1 MAARRA
7 VSRAWGANMS
17 RLKIGL
23 GLVVIVGAA
32 LQIVVALWPR
42 QSGKS
47 PRKVMEPPQAR
58 ESVVGREKT
67 AASKLSDSDAV
78 LKSFGRSSGESDS
91 AGSNAPRMQAKQIKM
106 H

>member
-1 MAARRA
+1 
-7 VSRAWGANMS
+7 MS

-23 GLVVIVGAA
+23 GLVVIAAAA

-47 PRKVMEPPQAR
+47 PREVMEPPQAR
-58 ESVVGREKT
+58 ESVVGREKKS
-67 AASKLSDSDAV
+67 ASKLSESDGV
-78 LKSFGRSSGESDS
+78 LKNLGRLSGESDS